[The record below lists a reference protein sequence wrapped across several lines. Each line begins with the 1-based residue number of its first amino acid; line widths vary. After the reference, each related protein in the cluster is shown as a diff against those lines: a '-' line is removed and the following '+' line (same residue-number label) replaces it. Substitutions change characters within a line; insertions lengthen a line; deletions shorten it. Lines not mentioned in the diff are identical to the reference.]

1 MNDLSTP
8 VPMEEI
14 KGIVTV
20 NLDKAAKLNFA
31 QVQQESRL
39 EGKSVKSATYAD
51 LSKVSRVPKMRS
63 LCKISFLHPVCLKF
77 SCKLKIFSS
86 KKDVLLAPVS

>member
-39 EGKSVKSATYAD
+39 EGKSVISATYAE
-51 LSKVSRVPKMRS
+51 LSKVSRVSKMRS